1 MSVSSVCSK
10 CDGEDSEPVYQG
22 YSGENIFRINMKIF
36 TGILE
41 VTNKSGITDGP
52 EINNL
57 KVSQIVL
64 RKT

>member
-1 MSVSSVCSK
+1 
-10 CDGEDSEPVYQG
+10 
-22 YSGENIFRINMKIF
+22 MKIF